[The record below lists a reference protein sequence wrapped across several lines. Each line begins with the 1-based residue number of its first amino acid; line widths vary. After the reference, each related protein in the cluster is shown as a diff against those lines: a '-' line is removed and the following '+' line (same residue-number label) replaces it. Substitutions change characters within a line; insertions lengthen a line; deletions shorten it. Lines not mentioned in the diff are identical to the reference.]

1 MDKEIVKIED
11 LTDEKIITDKPK
23 TKLNLFKFFSGKNIK
38 IAILVIIAIV
48 SLIVFIKF
56 GGAKSES
63 KKTSAD
69 SAFEYKS
76 TMDYCGEL
84 ERKLES
90 VLSQVKG
97 AGTVKVMIS
106 LEGSPELVY
115 AMDSDTKV
123 SNNSNGSTTT
133 SSSTPILIQKSGSSS
148 PLILTE
154 ILPKVKGVIVV
165 SSGASDIGIKL
176 DILNSVSTLLDISTD
191 KINVLKG
198 I

>member
-11 LTDEKIITDKPK
+11 LTDEKSITDKPK
-23 TKLNLFKFFSGKNIK
+23 PKLNLFKFFSGKNIK

-63 KKTSAD
+63 QKTSAD

-106 LEGSPELVY
+106 LDGSPELVY

-133 SSSTPILIQKSGSSS
+133 SSSTPILIQKSGLSS

>member
-11 LTDEKIITDKPK
+11 LTDEKNITDKPK
-23 TKLNLFKFFSGKNIK
+23 PKLNLFKFLSGKNIK

-63 KKTSAD
+63 QKTSAD

-97 AGTVKVMIS
+97 AGTIKVMIS
-106 LEGSPELVY
+106 LDGSPELVY

-133 SSSTPILIQKSGSSS
+133 SSSTPILIQKSGLSS

>member
-1 MDKEIVKIED
+1 MDKEVVKIED
-11 LTDEKIITDKPK
+11 LTKDSASSDKPK
-23 TKLNLFKFFSGKNIK
+23 SKLNLFKFFNGKNIK
-38 IAILVIIAIV
+38 IAFLIMLAII
-48 SLIVFIKF
+48 SLIIFMKF
-56 GGAKSES
+56 SGTKSTS
-63 KKTSAD
+63 QKTSTVDAID
-69 SAFEYKS
+69 YKS

-97 AGTVKVMIS
+97 VGQVRVMIS
-106 LEGSPELVY
+106 LDGSPELVY

-133 SSSTPILIQKSGSSS
+133 SSSIPMLIQKNGSST

-165 SSGASDIGIKL
+165 SSGASDVSIKL
-176 DILNSVSTLLDISTD
+176 DILKSVSTLLDISTD